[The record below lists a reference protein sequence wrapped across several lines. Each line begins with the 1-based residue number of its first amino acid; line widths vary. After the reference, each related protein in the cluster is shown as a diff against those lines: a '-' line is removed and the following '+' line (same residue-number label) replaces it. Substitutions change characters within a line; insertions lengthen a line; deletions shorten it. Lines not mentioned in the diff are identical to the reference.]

1 MGAIFAMLFQKHL
14 CVYFV
19 LVPILKLK
27 RHFRKN
33 TKISFHLSVGSMP
46 VLLGLSCAV
55 LLLLTLVFVFIE
67 FGEKSCC
74 CGQYTFLTFFNLF
87 IIAPVVA
94 WTAMVVFPLG
104 IPDEEPNQFSPY
116 TMGWLRIGGIRYDNQ
131 YSKLKC
137 DPVFWKGAFWFVCL
151 FCAFEVGIIVAIFL
165 KFCKVTCRCICICCC
180 ENEDRD
186 RKQGQ
191 NYAFS
196 SDARGAT
203 GTWQAPRQAITSK
216 TPRVVRR
223 AAAAA
228 AQFYL
233 ANQGNTSVLP
243 QVVPLDTAR
252 GWAGW
257 ALADPEFGTSGY
269 AIQNRRDRLYSP
281 HYRRSPSAVST
292 STISTNASFQSY

>member
-1 MGAIFAMLFQKHL
+1 M
-14 CVYFV
+14 
-19 LVPILKLK
+19 
-27 RHFRKN
+27 N
-33 TKISFHLSVGSMP
+33 
-46 VLLGLSCAV
+46 
-55 LLLLTLVFVFIE
+55 
-67 FGEKSCC
+67 
-74 CGQYTFLTFFNLF
+74 
-87 IIAPVVA
+87 
-94 WTAMVVFPLG
+94 
-104 IPDEEPNQFSPY
+104 
-116 TMGWLRIGGIRYDNQ
+116 WLRIGGFQDHYT
-131 YSKLKC
+131 KLKC
-137 DPVFWKGAFWFVCL
+137 DPVFWKRAFWFVCS
-151 FCAFEVGIIVAIFL
+151 FCLFEVGIIVAIFL

-292 STISTNASFQSY
+292 STISTNASFQSYQ

>member
-1 MGAIFAMLFQKHL
+1 M
-14 CVYFV
+14 
-19 LVPILKLK
+19 
-27 RHFRKN
+27 N
-33 TKISFHLSVGSMP
+33 
-46 VLLGLSCAV
+46 
-55 LLLLTLVFVFIE
+55 
-67 FGEKSCC
+67 
-74 CGQYTFLTFFNLF
+74 
-87 IIAPVVA
+87 
-94 WTAMVVFPLG
+94 WLG
-104 IPDEEPNQFSPY
+104 I
-116 TMGWLRIGGIRYDNQ
+116 GGFRRHYM
-131 YSKLKC
+131 KLKC
-137 DPVFWKGAFWFVCL
+137 DPAFWKYTFWFVCL

-243 QVVPLDTAR
+243 QVVPLDAAR

-257 ALADPEFGTSGY
+257 ALADPEFGSSVNPIPTRGG
-269 AIQNRRDRLYSP
+269 RLCPP
-281 HYRRSPSAVST
+281 HYCLPTR
-292 STISTNASFQSY
+292 I